1 MNIQIQLCGLCIL
14 VLIYIFYKSHRT
26 LQLYSEKVFF
36 RTLCIMIISVLLD
49 ISSIVAIYYR
59 QSLPDALLTFVCKTY
74 IVSLVWA
81 AYSAFGYVFSDIYTQ
96 ERHRKFTWILA
107 VLALVTS
114 SVTYFLPIYI
124 YEDGSNVYTY
134 GAATIWIYFLV
145 GMSIVATL
153 VSACVFRKKQNRRR
167 GFAIILWMVIWI
179 ISALIQFFNREIL
192 LVGFASSIGVLILF
206 AIMENPESNLDR
218 RLGCFN
224 SYALTIYLKKLYES
238 KKKFSIL
245 EISFEDLNHM
255 EEQGMDDHEIMK
267 EILHLIG
274 SYGDIFAFKN
284 SISGLV
290 LINDDAKQLQEMG
303 EKILAHFSEVESLRK
318 ETMFVLVTDTD
329 CFGNMDELYHFLS
342 FVRNEYANETGYLF
356 HVDDTMIAE
365 YKEQHRIRQEIT
377 AALAE
382 DRVEVF
388 LQPIYSNHSQ
398 RFTSAEALVR
408 IRKKDGGLLSP
419 GLFIP
424 VAEDSGQ
431 ILELG
436 ERVLEKVCQF
446 LKESDAVKLGIHY
459 IEVNLSV
466 IQCEKKD
473 LAERVIRM
481 VEKYDIDPGLINLE
495 ITETASVSARAVL
508 LENMKRLIDYGF
520 TFSLDDFGKGNS
532 NLMYVVEMPVS
543 IVKLD
548 YDLSKAFFTSEK
560 AKHVVKAVIGMS
572 HGMDLKIVSEG
583 IETQEEID
591 AMQQEGSDYIQGY
604 YYSKPLPVE
613 EFLGFLRHSDYECH
627 VANP

>member
-14 VLIYIFYKSHRT
+14 VLIYIFFKSHRT

-59 QSLPDALLTFVCKTY
+59 QSLPDAFLTFVCKTY
-74 IVSLVWA
+74 IASLVWG
-81 AYSAFGYVFSDIYTQ
+81 AYTAFGYVYSDIFTQ
-96 ERHRKFTWILA
+96 EKHRKFTWMLA
-107 VLALVTS
+107 VSALVTS
-114 SVTYFLPIYI
+114 GVTYFLPIYI

-134 GAATIWIYFLV
+134 GPATIWVYLLV
-145 GMSIVATL
+145 GMSIIATL
-153 VSACVFRKKQNRRR
+153 VSACAFRKKQNRRR

-179 ISALIQFFNREIL
+179 ISALIQFFNKEIL
-192 LVGFASSIGVLILF
+192 LVGFASAIGVLILF

-224 SYALTIYLKKLYES
+224 SYALTIYLKQLYES
-238 KKKFSIL
+238 KKRFSIL

-255 EEQGMDDHEIMK
+255 EDQGIDDYEIMK
-267 EILHLIG
+267 RILHLIAP
-274 SYGDIFAFKN
+274 YRDIFAFKN
-284 SISGLV
+284 NIAGLV
-290 LINDDAKQLQEMG
+290 LISEKPEYLQQAG
-303 EKILAHFSEVESLRK
+303 EKILARFADSDIFQK
-318 ETMFVLVTDTD
+318 EAMFILVTRTD
-329 CFGNMDELYHFLS
+329 SFENMDGLYRFLS
-342 FVRNEYANETGYLF
+342 FARTEYGNETGCLF
-356 HVDDTMIAE
+356 HVDDTMITE
-365 YKEQHRIRQEIT
+365 YKEKHWIRQEIT

-408 IRKKDGGLLSP
+408 IRKKDGGLLAP

-473 LAERVIRM
+473 LAERMIRM
-481 VEKYDIDPGLINLE
+481 VEKYGIDPGLITLE
-495 ITETASVSARAVL
+495 ITETATVSARAIL

-560 AKHVVKAVIGMS
+560 AKNVVKAVIGMS
-572 HGMDLKIVSEG
+572 HGMDIKIVSEG

-591 AMQQEGSDYIQGY
+591 AMREEGSDYIQGY
-604 YYSKPLPVE
+604 YYSKPLPMV
-613 EFLGFLRHSDYECH
+613 EFLEFLQKYQ
-627 VANP
+627 

>member
-107 VLALVTS
+107 VLALGTS

-134 GAATIWIYFLV
+134 GAATIWVYFLV
-145 GMSIVATL
+145 GISIIATL
-153 VSACVFRKKQNRRR
+153 VSTCVFRKKQNRRR
-167 GFAIILWMVIWI
+167 GFAIIIWMVIWI
-179 ISALIQFFNREIL
+179 ISALIQFFNKEIL

-224 SYALTIYLKKLYES
+224 SYALTIYLKQLYES

-255 EEQGMDDHEIMK
+255 EEQSMDDYEIMK
-267 EILHLIG
+267 QILHLIAP
-274 SYGDIFAFKN
+274 YRDILAFKN
-284 SISGLV
+284 NIAGLV
-290 LINDDAKQLQEMG
+290 LISEKPECLQQAG
-303 EKILAHFSEVESLRK
+303 EKILARFADLDIFQK
-318 ETMFVLVTDTD
+318 ETMFILVTRTD
-329 CFGNMDELYHFLS
+329 CFENMDGLYRFLS
-342 FVRNEYANETGYLF
+342 FVRTEYSNETGCLF
-356 HVDDTMIAE
+356 HVDDTMITE
-365 YKEQHRIRQEIT
+365 YKEQHWIRQEIS
-377 AALAE
+377 AALTE

-388 LQPIYSNHSQ
+388 LQPIYSNHSLQ
-398 RFTSAEALVR
+398 FTSAEALVR
-408 IRKKDGGLLSP
+408 IRKKDGELLAP

-473 LAERVIRM
+473 LAERMIRM
-481 VEKYDIDPGLINLE
+481 VEKYGIDPGLINLE
-495 ITETASVSARAVL
+495 VTETASVSARAIL

-520 TFSLDDFGKGNS
+520 TFSLDDFGKGHS

-560 AKHVVKAVIGMS
+560 AKNVVRAVIGMS

-591 AMQQEGSDYIQGY
+591 AMREEGSDYIQGY
-604 YYSKPLPVE
+604 YYSKPLPME
-613 EFLGFLRHSDYECH
+613 EFLGFLQKNRM
-627 VANP
+627 